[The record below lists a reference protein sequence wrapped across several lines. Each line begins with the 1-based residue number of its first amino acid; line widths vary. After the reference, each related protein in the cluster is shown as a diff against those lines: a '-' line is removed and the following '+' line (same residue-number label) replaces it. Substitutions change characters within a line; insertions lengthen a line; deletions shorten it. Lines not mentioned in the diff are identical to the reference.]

1 MAGLNHIPAR
11 REASE
16 SIRLSHGTN
25 QTPTQYLGQGPGV
38 YAWLAL
44 HHTLAAIRCGH
55 NVMQCYIHVTVTE
68 LTDSLMGNAPL
79 SFLSVVRSLDMQN
92 GYKAV
97 WTDGLGTNKRLRV
110 STKVRTSNHRKSA
123 IHETIWGGS
132 MDLGTPPLL
141 RESGVMS
148 GWGETLRRVCGRV
161 LPPFGHLQTPC
172 KVYVTGHL
180 RLCSRRVQHRI
191 ATYLHGYV

>member
-1 MAGLNHIPAR
+1 
-11 REASE
+11 
-16 SIRLSHGTN
+16 
-25 QTPTQYLGQGPGV
+25 
-38 YAWLAL
+38 
-44 HHTLAAIRCGH
+44 
-55 NVMQCYIHVTVTE
+55 MQCYIRVTVTE

-97 WTDGLGTNKRLRV
+97 CYQTDALSTNKRLRV

-148 GWGETLRRVCGRV
+148 GWGKR
-161 LPPFGHLQTPC
+161 
-172 KVYVTGHL
+172 
-180 RLCSRRVQHRI
+180 
-191 ATYLHGYV
+191 

>member
-1 MAGLNHIPAR
+1 VAGLNHIPAR

-38 YAWLAL
+38 YAWLVL

-97 WTDGLGTNKRLRV
+97 CYQTDAPSTNKRLRV
-110 STKVRTSNHRKSA
+110 STKVRTSIPRKSA
-123 IHETIWGGS
+123 IHETIWGGVNGPGDS
-132 MDLGTPPLL
+132 PL
-141 RESGVMS
+141 
-148 GWGETLRRVCGRV
+148 
-161 LPPFGHLQTPC
+161 
-172 KVYVTGHL
+172 
-180 RLCSRRVQHRI
+180 I
-191 ATYLHGYV
+191 A